1 MGNMAKVSTSEERAF
16 KWVATLFLA
25 FVFMACLFES
35 IDYQRH
41 LRAQDDTIDWEPVN
55 ATVVFSEVVW
65 ENCGEEG
72 CDIRPK
78 IMYEYDVDG
87 TTTVA
92 ERITFPWDCVS
103 DDRLLDEQQ
112 WRVVDDFPVG
122 ANATA
127 YVDPTNQ
134 EEAVLYVGLMGEQ
147 DVYFIV
153 EDQYGATIPFVYIT
167 PVLYFIA
174 IRFIS
179 PIIRTRTRGEA
190 MDDNTGDGGALS
202 YLSSESPA
210 EQRAR
215 TAEDEKRMNPPDHLD
230 DEVTKPPRSTPI
242 EADVGQSAAEQE
254 KDDGVPFWVN
264 P

>member
-1 MGNMAKVSTSEERAF
+1 MAKVSTSEERAF

-134 EEAVLYVGLMGEQ
+134 EEAVLYVGLMENKTSTSLWKTNMAPRSHSSTSRLCCISSPFDSSRPSFGPEQ
-147 DVYFIV
+147 
-153 EDQYGATIPFVYIT
+153 GGKRWMTIRAMGVLCRTF
-167 PVLYFIA
+167 PVS
-174 IRFIS
+174 RRQS
-179 PIIRTRTRGEA
+179 NGPE
-190 MDDNTGDGGALS
+190 
-202 YLSSESPA
+202 
-210 EQRAR
+210 
-215 TAEDEKRMNPPDHLD
+215 
-230 DEVTKPPRSTPI
+230 PPRTK
-242 EADVGQSAAEQE
+242 SA
-254 KDDGVPFWVN
+254 
-264 P
+264 